1 MEFTKIINDISKMDK
16 SELLKRYWIDRLK
29 TNLYMS
35 DYFLEKFYELELYWI
50 NCKFEDRWSD
60 IMYMKINDEF
70 VFWCYDDKYKDEYIR
85 FLQWLLYS
93 EKRLKNKKE
102 NEELK
107 EKNENLNT
115 IYNKIAEL
123 YDMIEEWEIDYWTID
138 WTSFI
143 LEELANIQN
152 YAK

>member
-1 MEFTKIINDISKMDK
+1 MNKLYEMIDNNLSIIRKRTLYNWYYEDIDIRNIISYIDDFQNYVFFDKSLEDIKSRYLNIEMDYRNVIDWIDDIQSKM
-16 SELLKRYWIDRLK
+16 R
-29 TNLYMS
+29 
-35 DYFLEKFYELELYWI
+35 F
-50 NCKFEDRWSD
+50 
-60 IMYMKINDEF
+60 IMEI
-70 VFWCYDDKYKDEYIR
+70 
-85 FLQWLLYS
+85 Q
-93 EKRLKNKKE
+93 NKKE
-102 NEELK
+102 EKTENNELEELK
-107 EKNENLNT
+107 ENLNT